1 MHAMILDPAAPTASM
16 AAIPVAGKAGVV
28 AAPQLVLRQL
38 PIPSPESGQVL
49 VKVAACAVC
58 RTDLHILDGD
68 LAHPKPDLIPG
79 HEVVGHVIQL
89 GSDVTGLESGQR
101 VGIPWLGSTCGQ
113 CAYCRSGQENL
124 CPSARFT
131 GYDIDGGFA
140 EYCVAD
146 ARYCF
151 PLPDNYADAEAAP
164 LLCAGLIG
172 YRAYRQVGDAKRLG
186 LYGFGAAAHIL
197 AQVARF
203 EGREVYAFTRPG
215 DASSQAFARQ
225 LGAVWAG
232 GSDAAPPGE
241 LDAAIIFAPIGDLVP
256 VALATVRPGGTV
268 ICAGIHMSAIPS
280 FAYELLWRERSLR
293 SVANLTRADGDAF
306 LALAPRVPVVTHVT
320 PYPLRDANRA
330 IADLR
335 AGQLNGAAV
344 LLPDF

>member
-1 MHAMILDPAAPTASM
+1 MEEAGAS
-16 AAIPVAGKAGVV
+16 AVS
-28 AAPQLVLRQL
+28 QLVLRQL
-38 PIPSPESGQVL
+38 PVPSPGPGQVL
-49 VKVAACAVC
+49 VKVSACAVC

-68 LAHPKPDLIPG
+68 LTHPKPDLVPG
-79 HEVVGHVIQL
+79 HEVVGHIVEL
-89 GSDVTGLESGQR
+89 GAGVVDRELGQR
-101 VGIPWLGSTCGQ
+101 VGIPWLGATCGQ

-140 EYCVAD
+140 EFCVAD

-172 YRAYRQVGDAKRLG
+172 YRAYCQIGDAKRVG

-215 DASSQAFARQ
+215 DTSSQAFARQ
-225 LGAVWAG
+225 LGAIWAG
-232 GSDAAPPGE
+232 GSDAPPPVE
-241 LDAAIIFAPIGDLVP
+241 LDAAIIFAPIGGLVP
-256 VALATVRPGGTV
+256 AALANVRPGGTV

-306 LALAPRVPVVTHVT
+306 LALAPRVPVITHVT
-320 PYPLRDANRA
+320 PYPLQDANRA
-330 IADLR
+330 IGDLR
-335 AGQLNGAAV
+335 AGRLDGAAV